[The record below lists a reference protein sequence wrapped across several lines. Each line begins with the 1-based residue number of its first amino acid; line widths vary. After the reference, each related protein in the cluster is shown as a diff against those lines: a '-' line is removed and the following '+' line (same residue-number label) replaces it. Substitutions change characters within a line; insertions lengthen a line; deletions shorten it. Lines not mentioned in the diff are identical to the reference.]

1 MPNLSH
7 REVYMEWHKAA
18 PRTVLGHLR
27 GHCGGLKKPDL
38 KRRFHA
44 NRNEPE
50 TIVSTMKTGAENYLK
65 EFDSYDDETLATTLK
80 RVQKQKNTVM
90 ESAITSWQSSKA
102 DLGRL
107 VSVLSED
114 VERVDEETYKI
125 TVRASYEQR
134 ELDFVLTA
142 EEVVS
147 DNYGGTSLAA
157 TEMVFTPIFTTG
169 EKLERA
175 AMNTLMGMGTV
186 FLVLIFISF
195 IIASLKNVNTLEANF
210 KAKQEAKK
218 AAAVP
223 APDGAA
229 RTKTYRDGRVAQETD
244 EEGNTTS
251 YTYDADGNILTVTR
265 ADGARAEYTYNAMN
279 LPLAAEDFEGNRTV
293 FTYDE
298 KGNLLTRTSGEGNT
312 WRYAYD
318 ELSRL
323 VSVTDANG
331 QTTEFSYDGAVVTQ
345 MKDAEGY
352 IWRYDYDRMNRMLSM
367 VDPLGNAEIYTYNR
381 NGWKI
386 NETAKD
392 GGTTEYEYSPVIS
405 RGLNTI
411 E

>member
-1 MPNLSH
+1 MKQNI
-7 REVYMEWHKAA
+7 KK
-18 PRTVLGHLR
+18 VLLVLCMAVCFFALTACSGS
-27 GHCGGLKKPDL
+27 KKESEPV
-38 KRRFHA
+38 
-44 NRNEPE
+44 PE

-65 EFDSYDDETLATTLK
+65 EFGSYDDETLATTLK

-223 APDGAA
+223 APAA
-229 RTKTYRDGRVAQETD
+229 PAAVPAPAPAPAAPAPAPAPAASAVPVPEPVVYEEENLADDMELVAVIT
-244 EEGNTTS
+244 
-251 YTYDADGNILTVTR
+251 
-265 ADGARAEYTYNAMN
+265 
-279 LPLAAEDFEGNRTV
+279 AAI
-293 FTYDE
+293 
-298 KGNLLTRTSGEGNT
+298 S
-312 WRYAYD
+312 A
-318 ELSRL
+318 
-323 VSVTDANG
+323 AA
-331 QTTEFSYDGAVVTQ
+331 AVP
-345 MKDAEGY
+345 AEGLVVRS
-352 IWRYDYDRMNRMLSM
+352 IRRKSGSKWK
-367 VDPLGNAEIYTYNR
+367 NA
-381 NGWKI
+381 
-386 NETAKD
+386 
-392 GGTTEYEYSPVIS
+392 
-405 RGLNTI
+405 
-411 E
+411 

>member
-1 MPNLSH
+1 MKQNI
-7 REVYMEWHKAA
+7 KK
-18 PRTVLGHLR
+18 VLLVLCMAVCFFALTACSGS
-27 GHCGGLKKPDL
+27 KKESEPV
-38 KRRFHA
+38 
-44 NRNEPE
+44 PE

-223 APDGAA
+223 APAA
-229 RTKTYRDGRVAQETD
+229 PAAVPAPAAPAAVPAPAPAPAAPAPAPAPAASAVPVPEPIVYEEENLADDMELVAVIT
-244 EEGNTTS
+244 
-251 YTYDADGNILTVTR
+251 
-265 ADGARAEYTYNAMN
+265 
-279 LPLAAEDFEGNRTV
+279 AAI
-293 FTYDE
+293 
-298 KGNLLTRTSGEGNT
+298 S
-312 WRYAYD
+312 A
-318 ELSRL
+318 
-323 VSVTDANG
+323 AA
-331 QTTEFSYDGAVVTQ
+331 AVP
-345 MKDAEGY
+345 AEGLVVRS
-352 IWRYDYDRMNRMLSM
+352 IRRKSGSKWK
-367 VDPLGNAEIYTYNR
+367 NA
-381 NGWKI
+381 
-386 NETAKD
+386 
-392 GGTTEYEYSPVIS
+392 
-405 RGLNTI
+405 
-411 E
+411 

>member
-1 MPNLSH
+1 MKQNI
-7 REVYMEWHKAA
+7 KK
-18 PRTVLGHLR
+18 VLLVLCMAVCFFALTACSGST
-27 GHCGGLKKPDL
+27 KESEPV
-38 KRRFHA
+38 
-44 NRNEPE
+44 PE

-125 TVRASYEQR
+125 TVRASYEKR

-195 IIASLKNVNTLEANF
+195 IIASLKNVNKLEANF

-218 AAAVP
+218 AAAESVP
-223 APDGAA
+223 APAA
-229 RTKTYRDGRVAQETD
+229 PAVPAPAAAPAALAPAPAAPAVPVPEPVVYEEENLADDMELVAVIT
-244 EEGNTTS
+244 
-251 YTYDADGNILTVTR
+251 
-265 ADGARAEYTYNAMN
+265 
-279 LPLAAEDFEGNRTV
+279 AAI
-293 FTYDE
+293 
-298 KGNLLTRTSGEGNT
+298 S
-312 WRYAYD
+312 A
-318 ELSRL
+318 
-323 VSVTDANG
+323 AA
-331 QTTEFSYDGAVVTQ
+331 AVP
-345 MKDAEGY
+345 AEGLVVRS
-352 IWRYDYDRMNRMLSM
+352 IRRKSGSKWK
-367 VDPLGNAEIYTYNR
+367 NA
-381 NGWKI
+381 
-386 NETAKD
+386 
-392 GGTTEYEYSPVIS
+392 
-405 RGLNTI
+405 
-411 E
+411 

>member
-1 MPNLSH
+1 MKQNI
-7 REVYMEWHKAA
+7 KK
-18 PRTVLGHLR
+18 VLLVLCMAVCFFALTACSGS
-27 GHCGGLKKPDL
+27 KKESEPV
-38 KRRFHA
+38 
-44 NRNEPE
+44 PE

-223 APDGAA
+223 APAA
-229 RTKTYRDGRVAQETD
+229 PAAVPAPAPAAPAPAPAPAASAVPVPEPVVYEEEKIGRAHV
-244 EEGNTTS
+244 
-251 YTYDADGNILTVTR
+251 
-265 ADGARAEYTYNAMN
+265 
-279 LPLAAEDFEGNRTV
+279 
-293 FTYDE
+293 
-298 KGNLLTRTSGEGNT
+298 
-312 WRYAYD
+312 
-318 ELSRL
+318 
-323 VSVTDANG
+323 
-331 QTTEFSYDGAVVTQ
+331 
-345 MKDAEGY
+345 
-352 IWRYDYDRMNRMLSM
+352 
-367 VDPLGNAEIYTYNR
+367 
-381 NGWKI
+381 
-386 NETAKD
+386 
-392 GGTTEYEYSPVIS
+392 
-405 RGLNTI
+405 
-411 E
+411 

>member
-1 MPNLSH
+1 MAVCFFALTACS
-7 REVYMEWHKAA
+7 
-18 PRTVLGHLR
+18 G
-27 GHCGGLKKPDL
+27 KKKESEPV
-38 KRRFHA
+38 
-44 NRNEPE
+44 PE

-186 FLVLIFISF
+186 FLVLHFHQLHYSQPEECKYAGSEF
-195 IIASLKNVNTLEANF
+195 QGKTGKLRKRRQFPHRQPGGSSAPA
-210 KAKQEAKK
+210 AP
-218 AAAVP
+218 AAVP
-223 APDGAA
+223 APA
-229 RTKTYRDGRVAQETD
+229 
-244 EEGNTTS
+244 
-251 YTYDADGNILTVTR
+251 
-265 ADGARAEYTYNAMN
+265 
-279 LPLAAEDFEGNRTV
+279 
-293 FTYDE
+293 
-298 KGNLLTRTSGEGNT
+298 T
-312 WRYAYD
+312 WRQFLHRPLHLRHRHQRPHWRLPAVPVPEPVVYEEENLAD
-318 ELSRL
+318 DMELVAVITASYFC
-323 VSVTDANG
+323 SG
-331 QTTEFSYDGAVVTQ
+331 QFRQ
-345 MKDAEGY
+345 KD
-352 IWRYDYDRMNRMLSM
+352 W
-367 VDPLGNAEIYTYNR
+367 
-381 NGWKI
+381 
-386 NETAKD
+386 
-392 GGTTEYEYSPVIS
+392 
-405 RGLNTI
+405 
-411 E
+411 

>member
-1 MPNLSH
+1 MKQNI
-7 REVYMEWHKAA
+7 KK
-18 PRTVLGHLR
+18 VLLVLCMAVCFFALTACSGS
-27 GHCGGLKKPDL
+27 KKESEPV
-38 KRRFHA
+38 
-44 NRNEPE
+44 PE

-147 DNYGGTSLAA
+147 DNYGRTSLAA

-223 APDGAA
+223 APAA
-229 RTKTYRDGRVAQETD
+229 PAAVPAPAPAPAAPAPAPAPAASAVPVPEPVVYEEENLADDMELVAVIT
-244 EEGNTTS
+244 
-251 YTYDADGNILTVTR
+251 
-265 ADGARAEYTYNAMN
+265 
-279 LPLAAEDFEGNRTV
+279 AAI
-293 FTYDE
+293 
-298 KGNLLTRTSGEGNT
+298 S
-312 WRYAYD
+312 A
-318 ELSRL
+318 
-323 VSVTDANG
+323 AA
-331 QTTEFSYDGAVVTQ
+331 AVP
-345 MKDAEGY
+345 AEGLVVRS
-352 IWRYDYDRMNRMLSM
+352 IRRKSGSKWK
-367 VDPLGNAEIYTYNR
+367 NA
-381 NGWKI
+381 
-386 NETAKD
+386 
-392 GGTTEYEYSPVIS
+392 
-405 RGLNTI
+405 
-411 E
+411 

>member
-1 MPNLSH
+1 MKQNI
-7 REVYMEWHKAA
+7 KK
-18 PRTVLGHLR
+18 VLLVLCMAVCFFALTACSGS
-27 GHCGGLKKPDL
+27 KKESEPV
-38 KRRFHA
+38 
-44 NRNEPE
+44 PE

-223 APDGAA
+223 APAA
-229 RTKTYRDGRVAQETD
+229 PAAVPAPAPAPAAPAPAPAPAASAVPVSEPVVYEEENLADDMELVAVIT
-244 EEGNTTS
+244 
-251 YTYDADGNILTVTR
+251 
-265 ADGARAEYTYNAMN
+265 
-279 LPLAAEDFEGNRTV
+279 AAI
-293 FTYDE
+293 
-298 KGNLLTRTSGEGNT
+298 S
-312 WRYAYD
+312 
-318 ELSRL
+318 
-323 VSVTDANG
+323 
-331 QTTEFSYDGAVVTQ
+331 AVAAVP
-345 MKDAEGY
+345 AEGLVVRS
-352 IWRYDYDRMNRMLSM
+352 IRRKSGSKWK
-367 VDPLGNAEIYTYNR
+367 NA
-381 NGWKI
+381 
-386 NETAKD
+386 
-392 GGTTEYEYSPVIS
+392 
-405 RGLNTI
+405 
-411 E
+411 